1 MELLRAAAIVTLVLM
16 ARGLES
22 HDSES
27 VSLDV
32 QEITNEQADSQTTSQ
47 PLAWTSSS
55 PGVRPRSPPP
65 RVRSYQ
71 DRLGESGASQCKS
84 CEEMGRMFAITH
96 TQAGKPPRWGKAT
109 DHAKG
114 CWIAMDCNLSQQAS
128 IQAPLGESS
137 ESTNS
142 PGLSGFKGQAQQTN
156 MAPVEGYLENGQMS
170 AGDALYKP
178 VEAELD
184 YRSWDSVNWE
194 LIVNNTMFSTAQ
206 IRIVGK
212 TWEWHAPEMEPAS
225 AQWSGTA
232 WFIAHSAIG
241 DGTVVDD
248 PNELLLV
255 TNAHVAADAV
265 YATIM
270 VPTAGCHGIEVEVI
284 GTCVKRDLALLR
296 VKDPAQLREQVNW
309 VPAALELGDSDNMRR
324 AGQVM
329 VLGYPLGLA
338 GVKASMG
345 FVSGYQQFEDQ
356 LYLQVTA
363 PIDGGNSGGPL
374 LDSTGHVVGVVSAK
388 IAQAS
393 GMSFAIPSVELKAL
407 LGALYT
413 RRYVM
418 LPLLGLNQA
427 VTSSNVRDYFGIPP
441 GAGGSNQSGLLVDS
455 VMPQS
460 LLSMAGVQAGDVLL
474 SLDGA
479 SVDRY
484 SQVWVEA
491 IDDRVHLDT
500 FLARKAFD
508 EVLHLEVWRGSSSPG
523 IESQALDLTVN
534 YDSTPPLAVP
544 DVPETVATPPQ
555 NVQFGGVAIM
565 NLTTNLVETMVNSKT
580 ARFLDPSERTNE
592 HLIVVD
598 VVAESP
604 AGIDGT
610 VSPGHLVLQVNG
622 IPVSNIAAVCHA
634 MSIPQG
640 DWVTLHTD
648 RGMLIMSRKEIEE
661 FECGPMGSFPTP
673 NRLCTW
679 ECPTPDEADEA
690 TQFEMVGPDNYPD
703 TSAESDDGVSTADDG
718 VGDSTTEADATIDD
732 DVDTATEAKVADE
745 TDAAPAAAEP
755 SAVEVAPAA
764 PSTIKTLGLTTRP
777 KKVNKPNAPAAVKA
791 FRSKIQMALP

>member
-1 MELLRAAAIVTLVLM
+1 
-16 ARGLES
+16 
-22 HDSES
+22 
-27 VSLDV
+27 
-32 QEITNEQADSQTTSQ
+32 
-47 PLAWTSSS
+47 
-55 PGVRPRSPPP
+55 
-65 RVRSYQ
+65 
-71 DRLGESGASQCKS
+71 
-84 CEEMGRMFAITH
+84 MG
-96 TQAGKPPRWGKAT
+96 
-109 DHAKG
+109 
-114 CWIAMDCNLSQQAS
+114 
-128 IQAPLGESS
+128 
-137 ESTNS
+137 
-142 PGLSGFKGQAQQTN
+142 
-156 MAPVEGYLENGQMS
+156 
-170 AGDALYKP
+170 
-178 VEAELD
+178 
-184 YRSWDSVNWE
+184 
-194 LIVNNTMFSTAQ
+194 
-206 IRIVGK
+206 
-212 TWEWHAPEMEPAS
+212 
-225 AQWSGTA
+225 
-232 WFIAHSAIG
+232 
-241 DGTVVDD
+241 
-248 PNELLLV
+248 
-255 TNAHVAADAV
+255 
-265 YATIM
+265 
-270 VPTAGCHGIEVEVI
+270 
-284 GTCVKRDLALLR
+284 
-296 VKDPAQLREQVNW
+296 
-309 VPAALELGDSDNMRR
+309 
-324 AGQVM
+324 
-329 VLGYPLGLA
+329 
-338 GVKASMG
+338 
-345 FVSGYQQFEDQ
+345 
-356 LYLQVTA
+356 
-363 PIDGGNSGGPL
+363 
-374 LDSTGHVVGVVSAK
+374 GVVSAK